1 MKIKQVRLKNKN
13 KIIHIKWF
21 DPFIKKYGS
30 KNNHGLELSYL
41 TRPVS
46 LQISKIKKRVSE

>member
-1 MKIKQVRLKNKN
+1 MKIKQVSYDLKQEQNNSYKMVRSIHK
-13 KIIHIKWF
+13 KIWK
-21 DPFIKKYGS
+21 

-46 LQISKIKKRVSE
+46 LQIS